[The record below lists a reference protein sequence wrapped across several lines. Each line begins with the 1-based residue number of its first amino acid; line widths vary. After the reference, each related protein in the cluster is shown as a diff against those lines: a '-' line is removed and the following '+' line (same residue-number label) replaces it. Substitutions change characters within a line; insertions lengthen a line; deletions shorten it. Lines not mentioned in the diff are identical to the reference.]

1 LAIFYNNR
9 GVCFTKLKKN
19 KDAKK
24 EFTMAIQIKPD
35 YVKPRALRMKIAK
48 EDEEYD
54 LALEDAK
61 KIQELEP

>member
-1 LAIFYNNR
+1 
-9 GVCFTKLKKN
+9 
-19 KDAKK
+19 
-24 EFTMAIQIKPD
+24 
-35 YVKPRALRMKIAK
+35 VKPRALRMKIAK